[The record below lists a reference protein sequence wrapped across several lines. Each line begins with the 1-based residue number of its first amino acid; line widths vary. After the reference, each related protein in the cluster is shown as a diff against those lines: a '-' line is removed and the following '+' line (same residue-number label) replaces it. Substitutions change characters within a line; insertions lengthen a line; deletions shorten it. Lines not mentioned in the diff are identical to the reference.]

1 MLRYE
6 VYRFYT
12 NNNVLIQNI
21 YINNKAKYKKK
32 YLLTSLNL
40 SMPLNVLLD

>member
-1 MLRYE
+1 MRNK
-6 VYRFYT
+6 VYRFYA

-32 YLLTSLNL
+32 HLLTSLNL
-40 SMPLNVLLD
+40 SMSLNVFLD